1 MFSCD
6 LGDGVPFRVESTL
19 PDKYALCDNK
29 WHNIS
34 ALYDGEQIALRI
46 DQLPAT
52 ISMSSQRN
60 AGKVQTR
67 SPLYIGGLP
76 GELILRYYYIRTSLY
91 LYLYICISDIA
102 PSGCLLSRDNFK
114 GCIRNVSIRNERR
127 DWIDMDDL
135 HNVLLSE
142 CLVSGDD

>member
-1 MFSCD
+1 MKIQLRNIHFQIVFSCD
-6 LGDGVPFRVESTL
+6 VGDGVPFRVESTL
-19 PDKYALCDNK
+19 PGKYALCDNK

-52 ISMSSQRN
+52 ISMSNQRS

-76 GELILRYYYIRTSLY
+76 G
-91 LYLYICISDIA
+91 
-102 PSGCLLSRDNFK
+102 
-114 GCIRNVSIRNERR
+114 
-127 DWIDMDDL
+127 
-135 HNVLLSE
+135 
-142 CLVSGDD
+142 